1 MLEVTQQFNFQEQV
15 VAVVAQVV
23 AVVLVLVQQQV
34 VEVLVLPLQ
43 LLEFQ

>member
-15 VAVVAQVV
+15 VAVVAQ
-23 AVVLVLVQQQV
+23 ALSEVLVLVQQQV